1 MDVIQIKG
9 GNFLEGE
16 INISGSKNASLPMI
30 IASLL
35 TKDKVKIK
43 NIPNLSDVFTLLKL
57 IKSLGSEFELVNE
70 DKSSY
75 KLIIQTKKIKSNIAP
90 YDLVRKMRAS
100 FWVLA
105 PLILRYGEAKVSLPG
120 GCAIGIRP
128 INFYL
133 SILKKMGAVIKIKD
147 GYVQASIKDNLKPI
161 YHKLDFPSVG
171 VTHFFL
177 MISSL
182 IEGESIVR
190 NAAKEPEIISLAE
203 MLNKMGAKI
212 TGYGTDTIVIN
223 GCSKLKGTNTKIPPD
238 RIEAGTFTL
247 AVATTGGKL
256 KLNSINIKEIE
267 TLKNVLKN
275 IDVKIKSSENS
286 IEVIK
291 KNRVIHPT
299 DIETKPYPGF
309 PTDLQAQFM
318 ALMAYSKGKSR
329 IKETIFE
336 NRFMHVQE
344 LVRLGAKIKL
354 SGDTAIVNGVKKL
367 YGAPLMATDL
377 RASASLIIG
386 ALRAE
391 GTSTIRRV
399 YHLDRGFD
407 KIEQKLGSCG
417 AIIERKRDK
426 NE

>member
-1 MDVIQIKG
+1 MDLIQIKG

-35 TKDKVKIK
+35 TRDKVKIR
-43 NIPNLSDVFTLLKL
+43 NIPNLSDISTLLKL
-57 IKSLGSEFELVNE
+57 IKTLGSEFELKNE
-70 DKSSY
+70 GNSSY
-75 KLIIQTKKIKSNIAP
+75 QLIVQTKKIKNNIAP

-133 SILKKMGAVIKIKD
+133 SILQKMGAKIKIKD
-147 GYVQASIKDNLKPI
+147 GYVQASIKNNLRPI
-161 YHKLDFPSVG
+161 NHKLNFPSVG

-177 MISSL
+177 MIASL
-182 IEGESIVR
+182 VEGESIIR
-190 NAAKEPEIISLAE
+190 NAAREPEIISLAE
-203 MLNKMGAKI
+203 MLIKMGAQIKGHGSNKI
-212 TGYGTDTIVIN
+212 IIR
-223 GCSKLKGTNTKIPPD
+223 GCSKLKGVNITTPPD
-238 RIEAGTFTL
+238 RIEAGTFAL
-247 AVATTGGKL
+247 ALAATGGNL
-256 KLNSINIKEIE
+256 KLNSISMKEIE
-267 TLKNVLKN
+267 PLKSILENTNVR
-275 IDVKIKSSENS
+275 IKQYDNS
-286 IEVIK
+286 INIIK
-291 KNRVIHPT
+291 KNRKIHSA
-299 DIETKPYPGF
+299 DIETRPYPGF

-318 ALMAYSKGKSR
+318 ALMAYSSGKSR
-329 IKETIFE
+329 IRETIFE

-344 LVRLGAKIKL
+344 LVRLGAKIELYK
-354 SGDTAIVNGVKKL
+354 DTAIVDGVKKL

-407 KIEQKLGSCG
+407 KIEEKLSSCG
-417 AIIERKRDK
+417 AIIERKRDN

>member
-1 MDVIQIKG
+1 MDLIQIKG

-16 INISGSKNASLPMI
+16 INISGSKNAALPII

-35 TKDKVKIK
+35 TRDRVKIK
-43 NIPNLSDVFTLLKL
+43 NIPNLSDIFTLLKL
-57 IKSLGSEFELVNE
+57 IKTLGSEYELKNE
-70 DKSSY
+70 NNSSY
-75 KLIIQTKKIKSNIAP
+75 NLIVQTKKIKNNIAS

-133 SILKKMGAVIKIKD
+133 SILEKMGATIKIKD
-147 GYVQASIKDNLKPI
+147 GYIQASIKNNLKPI
-161 YHKLDFPSVG
+161 NYKLDFPSVG

-182 IEGESIVR
+182 IEGESIIR
-190 NAAKEPEIISLAE
+190 NAAMEPEIISLAE
-203 MLNKMGAKI
+203 MLNKMGTKI
-212 TGYGTDTIVIN
+212 KGYGTSKIVIK
-223 GCSKLKGTNTKIPPD
+223 GCSKLKGTDITIPSD
-238 RIEAGTFTL
+238 RIEAGTFAL
-247 AVATTGGKL
+247 AVAATGGKL
-256 KLNSINIKEIE
+256 KLKSINIKEIE
-267 TLKNVLKN
+267 TLKNVLQN
-275 IDVKIKSSENS
+275 TDVEIKSLENS
-286 IEVIK
+286 IEIIK
-291 KNRVIHPT
+291 KNKIIHPT

-318 ALMAYSKGKSR
+318 ALMAYSNGKSK

-354 SGDTAIVNGVKKL
+354 NSDTAIVNGVKKL

-407 KIEQKLGSCG
+407 KIEQKLSSCG
-417 AIIERKRDK
+417 AIIERKRDN

>member
-1 MDVIQIKG
+1 MDLIKIKG

-16 INISGSKNASLPMI
+16 INISGSKNASLPII

-35 TKDKVKIK
+35 TRDKVQIK

-57 IKSLGSEFELVNE
+57 IKTLGSEYQLKNE
-70 DKSSY
+70 NNSSY
-75 KLIIQTKKIKSNIAP
+75 KLNIQTKKIKNNIAS

-133 SILKKMGAVIKIKD
+133 SILKKMGATIKIKD
-147 GYVQASIKDNLKPI
+147 GYVQASIKNNLKPI
-161 YHKLDFPSVG
+161 NYKLNFPSVG

-177 MISSL
+177 MISSS
-182 IEGESIVR
+182 IEGESIIR
-190 NAAKEPEIISLAE
+190 NAAMEPEIISLAK

-212 TGYGTDTIVIN
+212 TGYGTSKIIVN
-223 GCSKLKGTNTKIPPD
+223 GCARLKGANITIPSD
-238 RIEAGTFTL
+238 RIEAGTFAL
-247 AVATTGGKL
+247 AVAATGGKL
-256 KLNSINIKEIE
+256 KLKSINIKEID
-267 TLKNVLKN
+267 TLKKVLQN
-275 IDVKIKSSENS
+275 TDVEIKSSEKFVE
-286 IEVIK
+286 IIK

-318 ALMAYSKGKSR
+318 ALMAYSNGKSK

-344 LVRLGAKIKL
+344 LVRLGAQIKL
-354 SGDTAIVNGVKKL
+354 NSDTAIVNGARKL

-407 KIEQKLGSCG
+407 KIEQKLSSCG
-417 AIIERKRDK
+417 AIIERKRDN

>member
-1 MDVIQIKG
+1 MDLIQIKG

-16 INISGSKNASLPMI
+16 INISGSKNAALPII

-35 TKDKVKIK
+35 TRDKVKIK
-43 NIPNLSDVFTLLKL
+43 NIPNLSDIFTLIKL
-57 IKSLGSEFELVNE
+57 IKTLGSEYELKNE
-70 DKSSY
+70 NNSSY
-75 KLIIQTKKIKSNIAP
+75 NLIVQTKKIKNNIAS

-133 SILKKMGAVIKIKD
+133 SILEKMGAIIKIKD
-147 GYVQASIKDNLKPI
+147 GYVQASIKNNLKPI
-161 YHKLDFPSVG
+161 NYKLDFPSVG

-182 IEGESIVR
+182 VEGESIIR
-190 NAAKEPEIISLAE
+190 NAAMEPEIISLAE

-212 TGYGTDTIVIN
+212 KGYGTSKIVIK
-223 GCSKLKGTNTKIPPD
+223 GCSKLKGTDITIPSD
-238 RIEAGTFTL
+238 RIEAGTFAL
-247 AVATTGGKL
+247 AVAATGGKL
-256 KLNSINIKEIE
+256 KLKSINIKEIE
-267 TLKNVLKN
+267 TLKNVLQN
-275 IDVKIKSSENS
+275 TDVEIKSLENS
-286 IEVIK
+286 IEIIK
-291 KNRVIHPT
+291 KNKIIHPT

-318 ALMAYSKGKSR
+318 ALMAYSNGKSK

-354 SGDTAIVNGVKKL
+354 NSDTAIVNGVKKL

-407 KIEQKLGSCG
+407 KIEQKLSSCG
-417 AIIERKRDK
+417 AIIERKRDN

>member
-1 MDVIQIKG
+1 MDLIKIKG

-16 INISGSKNASLPMI
+16 INISGSKNASLPII

-35 TKDKVKIK
+35 TRDKVQIK

-57 IKSLGSEFELVNE
+57 IKTLGSEYQLKNE
-70 DKSSY
+70 NNSSY
-75 KLIIQTKKIKSNIAP
+75 KLIIQTKKIKNNLAP
-90 YDLVRKMRAS
+90 YNLVRKMRAS

-133 SILKKMGAVIKIKD
+133 SILEKMGATIKIKD
-147 GYVQASIKDNLKPI
+147 GYVQASVKNNLKPI
-161 YHKLDFPSVG
+161 NYKLNFPSVG

-177 MISSL
+177 MISSS
-182 IEGESIVR
+182 IEGESIIR
-190 NAAKEPEIISLAE
+190 NAAMEPEIISLAK

-212 TGYGTDTIVIN
+212 TGYGTSKIIVN
-223 GCSKLKGTNTKIPPD
+223 GCARLKGANITIPSD
-238 RIEAGTFTL
+238 RIEAGTFAL
-247 AVATTGGKL
+247 AVAATGGKL
-256 KLNSINIKEIE
+256 KLKSINIKEID
-267 TLKNVLKN
+267 TIKKVLQN
-275 IDVKIKSSENS
+275 TDVEIKSSEKFVE
-286 IEVIK
+286 IIK
-291 KNRVIHPT
+291 KNRVIHPI

-318 ALMAYSKGKSR
+318 ALMAYSNGKSK

-344 LVRLGAKIKL
+344 LVRLGAQIKL
-354 SGDTAIVNGVKKL
+354 NSDTAIVNGARKL

-407 KIEQKLGSCG
+407 KIEQKLSSCG
-417 AIIERKRDK
+417 AIIERKRDN

>member
-1 MDVIQIKG
+1 MDLIKIKG

-16 INISGSKNASLPMI
+16 INISGSKNASLPII

-35 TKDKVKIK
+35 TRDKVQIK

-57 IKSLGSEFELVNE
+57 VKTLGSEYQLKNE
-70 DKSSY
+70 NNSSY
-75 KLIIQTKKIKSNIAP
+75 ELNIQTKKIKNNIAS

-133 SILKKMGAVIKIKD
+133 SILKKMGATIKIKD
-147 GYVQASIKDNLKPI
+147 GYVQASIKNNLKPI
-161 YHKLDFPSVG
+161 NYKLNFPSVG

-177 MISSL
+177 MISSS
-182 IEGESIVR
+182 IEGESIIR
-190 NAAKEPEIISLAE
+190 NAAMEPEIISLAK

-212 TGYGTDTIVIN
+212 TGYGTSKIIVN
-223 GCSKLKGTNTKIPPD
+223 GCARLKGANITIPSD
-238 RIEAGTFTL
+238 RIEAGTFAL
-247 AVATTGGKL
+247 AVAATGGKL
-256 KLNSINIKEIE
+256 KLKSINIKEID
-267 TLKNVLKN
+267 TLKKVLQN
-275 IDVKIKSSENS
+275 TDVEIKSSEKFVE
-286 IEVIK
+286 IIK
-291 KNRVIHPT
+291 KNRVIHPI

-318 ALMAYSKGKSR
+318 ALMAYSNGKSK

-344 LVRLGAKIKL
+344 LVRLGAQIKL
-354 SGDTAIVNGVKKL
+354 NSDTAIVNGVKKL

-407 KIEQKLGSCG
+407 KIEQKLSSCG
-417 AIIERKRDK
+417 AIIERKRDN

>member
-1 MDVIQIKG
+1 MDLIKIKG

-16 INISGSKNASLPMI
+16 INISGSKNASLPII

-35 TKDKVKIK
+35 TRDKVQIK

-57 IKSLGSEFELVNE
+57 VKTLGSEYQLKNE
-70 DKSSY
+70 NNSSY
-75 KLIIQTKKIKSNIAP
+75 ELNIQTKKIKNNVAS

-133 SILKKMGAVIKIKD
+133 SILERMGATIKIKD
-147 GYVQASIKDNLKPI
+147 GYVQASIKNNLKPI
-161 YHKLDFPSVG
+161 NHKLNFPSVG

-182 IEGESIVR
+182 IEGESIIR
-190 NAAKEPEIISLAE
+190 NAAMEPEIISLAE

-212 TGYGTDTIVIN
+212 TGYGTSKIIIN
-223 GCSKLKGTNTKIPPD
+223 GCARLKGANITIPSD
-238 RIEAGTFTL
+238 RIEAGTFAL
-247 AVATTGGKL
+247 AVAATGGKL
-256 KLNSINIKEIE
+256 KLKSINIKEID
-267 TLKNVLKN
+267 TLKKVLQN
-275 IDVKIKSSENS
+275 TDVEIKSSEKFVE
-286 IEVIK
+286 IIK

-318 ALMAYSKGKSR
+318 ALMAYSNGKSK

-344 LVRLGAKIKL
+344 LVRLGAQIKL
-354 SGDTAIVNGVKKL
+354 NSDTAIVNGARKL

-407 KIEQKLGSCG
+407 KIEQKLSSCG
-417 AIIERKRDK
+417 AIIERKRDN

>member
-1 MDVIQIKG
+1 MDLIKIKG

-16 INISGSKNASLPMI
+16 INISGSKNASLPII

-35 TKDKVKIK
+35 TRDKVQIK

-57 IKSLGSEFELVNE
+57 IKTLGSEYQLKNE
-70 DKSSY
+70 NNSSY
-75 KLIIQTKKIKSNIAP
+75 KLNIQTKKIKNNIAS

-133 SILKKMGAVIKIKD
+133 SILKKMGATIKIKD
-147 GYVQASIKDNLKPI
+147 GYVQASIKNNLKPI
-161 YHKLDFPSVG
+161 NYKLNFPSVG

-177 MISSL
+177 MISSS
-182 IEGESIVR
+182 IEGESIIR
-190 NAAKEPEIISLAE
+190 NAAMEPEIISLAK

-212 TGYGTDTIVIN
+212 TGYGTSKIIVN
-223 GCSKLKGTNTKIPPD
+223 GCARLKGANITIPSD
-238 RIEAGTFTL
+238 RIEAGTFAL
-247 AVATTGGKL
+247 AVAATGGKL
-256 KLNSINIKEIE
+256 KLKSINIKEID
-267 TLKNVLKN
+267 TIKKVLQN
-275 IDVKIKSSENS
+275 TDVEIKSSEKFVE
-286 IEVIK
+286 IIK
-291 KNRVIHPT
+291 KNRVIHPI

-318 ALMAYSKGKSR
+318 ALMAYSNGKSK

-344 LVRLGAKIKL
+344 LVRLGAQIKL
-354 SGDTAIVNGVKKL
+354 NSDTAIVNGVRKL

-407 KIEQKLGSCG
+407 KIEQKLSSCG
-417 AIIERKRDK
+417 AIIERKRDN

>member
-1 MDVIQIKG
+1 MDLIKIKG

-16 INISGSKNASLPMI
+16 INISGSKNASLPII

-35 TKDKVKIK
+35 TRDKVQIK

-57 IKSLGSEFELVNE
+57 IKTLGSEYQLKNE
-70 DKSSY
+70 NNSSY
-75 KLIIQTKKIKSNIAP
+75 KLNIQTKKIKNNLAS

-105 PLILRYGEAKVSLPG
+105 PLILRYGEARVSLPG

-133 SILKKMGAVIKIKD
+133 SILEKMGATIKIKD
-147 GYVQASIKDNLKPI
+147 GYVQASIKNNLKPI
-161 YHKLDFPSVG
+161 NYKLNFPSVG

-182 IEGESIVR
+182 IEGESIIR
-190 NAAKEPEIISLAE
+190 NAAMEPEIISLAE

-212 TGYGTDTIVIN
+212 TGYGTSKIIVN
-223 GCSKLKGTNTKIPPD
+223 GCARLKGANITIPSD
-238 RIEAGTFTL
+238 RIEAGTFAL
-247 AVATTGGKL
+247 AVAATGGKL
-256 KLNSINIKEIE
+256 KLKSINIKEID
-267 TLKNVLKN
+267 TLKKVLQN
-275 IDVKIKSSENS
+275 TGVEIKSSEKFVE
-286 IEVIK
+286 IIK
-291 KNRVIHPT
+291 KNRVIYPI

-318 ALMAYSKGKSR
+318 ALMAYSNGKSK

-344 LVRLGAKIKL
+344 LVRLGAQIKL
-354 SGDTAIVNGVKKL
+354 NIDTAIVNGAKKL

-407 KIEQKLGSCG
+407 KIEQKLRSCG
-417 AIIERKRDK
+417 AIIERKRDN

>member
-1 MDVIQIKG
+1 MDLIEIKG
-9 GNFLEGE
+9 GNHLEGE
-16 INISGSKNASLPMI
+16 IKISGSKNASLPMM

-35 TKDKVKIK
+35 TKEKVELD
-43 NIPNLSDVFTLLKL
+43 NIPNLSDVLTLLELMKN
-57 IKSLGSEFELVNE
+57 LGAKFEFKKNQ
-70 DKSSY
+70 DSSY
-75 KLIIQTKKIKSNIAP
+75 KLITQMEKIVSNEAS
-90 YDLVRKMRAS
+90 YNLVRKMRAS

-120 GCAIGIRP
+120 GCAIGTRP

-133 SILKKMGAVIKIKD
+133 SILESMGTTIKLKD
-147 GYVQASIKDNLKPI
+147 GYVLASIKNQLKPI
-161 YHKLDFPSVG
+161 NFKLNFPSVG

-177 MISSL
+177 MMASL
-182 IEGESIVR
+182 VEGKSVIK
-190 NAAKEPEIISLAE
+190 NAAKEPEVIFLAN

-212 TGYGTDTIVIN
+212 SGHGTNKITVIGN
-223 GCSKLKGTNTKIPPD
+223 SNLKGVKIAAPPD
-238 RIEAGTFTL
+238 RIEAGTFAL
-247 AVATTGGKL
+247 AVSATGGKL
-256 KLNSINIKEIE
+256 KLNSINIDEIYSLISI
-267 TLKNVLKN
+267 LKNSG
-275 IDVKIKSSENS
+275 VKIIPSNNS
-286 IEVIK
+286 LEIIK
-291 KNRVIHPT
+291 NDKIITPI
-299 DIETKPYPGF
+299 DIRTMPYPGF

-318 ALMAYSKGKSR
+318 ALMSYAKGKSR

-344 LVRLGAKIKL
+344 LVRLGANIKL
-354 SGDTAIVNGVKKL
+354 KGDTALIDGVDKL

-377 RASASLIIG
+377 RASASLIIA

-407 KIEQKLGSCG
+407 KIENKLSSCG

-426 NE
+426 DE

>member
-275 IDVKIKSSENS
+275 IDVKIKSSKNS

-291 KNRVIHPT
+291 KNRVIHST

-344 LVRLGAKIKL
+344 LVRLGAKIEL
-354 SGDTAIVNGVKKL
+354 NGDTAIVDGVKKL

>member
-1 MDVIQIKG
+1 MDLIQVKG

-43 NIPNLSDVFTLLKL
+43 NIPNLSDVSTLLEL
-57 IKSLGSEFELVNE
+57 IKTLGSEFELKNE
-70 DKSSY
+70 NNSSY
-75 KLIIQTKKIKSNIAP
+75 KLIIQTKEIKNNLAS

-133 SILKKMGAVIKIKD
+133 SILEKMGASITIKD
-147 GYVQASIKDNLKPI
+147 GYVQASLKNNLKPI
-161 YHKLDFPSVG
+161 NYKLNFPSVG

-177 MISSL
+177 MMSSL
-182 IEGESIVR
+182 VEGESILR
-190 NAAKEPEIISLAE
+190 NAAMEPEVISLAK
-203 MLNKMGAKI
+203 MLNKMGAHI
-212 TGYGTDTIVIN
+212 TGYGTNKIIVT
-223 GCSKLKGTNTKIPPD
+223 GCSYLKGIDIISPPD
-238 RIEAGTFTL
+238 RIEAGTYAL
-247 AVATTGGKL
+247 ALAATGGKL
-256 KLNSINIKEIE
+256 KLNSIGIKEIE
-267 TLKNVLKN
+267 TLRYVLENTNV
-275 IDVKIKSSENS
+275 DIKSYKNS
-286 IEVIK
+286 IELIK
-291 KNRVIHPT
+291 KNRIIQPA

-318 ALMAYSKGKSR
+318 ALMACSKGRSR

-344 LVRLGAKIKL
+344 LVRLGAKIEL
-354 SGDTAIVNGVKKL
+354 QSDTAIVNGVRKL

-377 RASASLIIG
+377 RASASLIIA

-407 KIEQKLGSCG
+407 KIEEKLKSCG
-417 AIIERKRDK
+417 AAIERKRDK

>member
-1 MDVIQIKG
+1 MDLIKIKG

-16 INISGSKNASLPMI
+16 INISGSKNASLPII

-35 TKDKVKIK
+35 TRDKVQIK

-57 IKSLGSEFELVNE
+57 IKTLGSEYQLKNE
-70 DKSSY
+70 NNSSY
-75 KLIIQTKKIKSNIAP
+75 KLNIQTKKIKNNIAS

-133 SILKKMGAVIKIKD
+133 SILKKMGATIKIKD
-147 GYVQASIKDNLKPI
+147 GYVQASIKNNLKPI
-161 YHKLDFPSVG
+161 NYKLNFPSVG

-182 IEGESIVR
+182 IEGESIIR
-190 NAAKEPEIISLAE
+190 NAAMEPEIISLAE
-203 MLNKMGAKI
+203 TLNKMGAKI
-212 TGYGTDTIVIN
+212 TGYGTSKIIVN
-223 GCSKLKGTNTKIPPD
+223 GCARLKGANITIPSD
-238 RIEAGTFTL
+238 RIEAGTFAL
-247 AVATTGGKL
+247 AVAATGGKL
-256 KLNSINIKEIE
+256 KLKSINIKEID
-267 TLKNVLKN
+267 TLKKVLQN
-275 IDVKIKSSENS
+275 TDVEIKSSEKFVE
-286 IEVIK
+286 IIK

-318 ALMAYSKGKSR
+318 ALMAYSNGKSK

-344 LVRLGAKIKL
+344 LVRLGAQIKL
-354 SGDTAIVNGVKKL
+354 NSDTAIVNGARKL

-407 KIEQKLGSCG
+407 KIEQKLSSCG
-417 AIIERKRDK
+417 AIIERKRDN

>member
-1 MDVIQIKG
+1 MDLIEIKG
-9 GNFLEGE
+9 GNHLEGE
-16 INISGSKNASLPMI
+16 IKISGSKNASLPMM

-35 TKDKVKIK
+35 TKEKVELD
-43 NIPNLSDVFTLLKL
+43 NIPNLSDVLTLLELMKT
-57 IKSLGSEFELVNE
+57 LGAKFELKKNQ
-70 DKSSY
+70 DSSY
-75 KLIIQTKKIKSNIAP
+75 KLITQIEEIVSNEAS
-90 YDLVRKMRAS
+90 YNLVRKMRAS

-133 SILKKMGAVIKIKD
+133 SILESMGTTLKLKD
-147 GYVQASIKDNLKPI
+147 GYVLASVKNQLKPI
-161 YHKLDFPSVG
+161 NFKLIFPSVG

-177 MISSL
+177 MMTSMV
-182 IEGESIVR
+182 EGKSVIK
-190 NAAKEPEIISLAE
+190 NAAKEPEVSFLAN

-212 TGYGTDTIVIN
+212 TGHGTNKITVIGN
-223 GCSKLKGTNTKIPPD
+223 SKLKGVKIAAPPD
-238 RIEAGTFTL
+238 RIEAGTFAL
-247 AVATTGGKL
+247 AVSATGGKL
-256 KLNSINIKEIE
+256 KLNSINTEEIYSLISS
-267 TLKNVLKN
+267 LKNSG
-275 IDVKIKSSENS
+275 VKIISSKNS
-286 IEVIK
+286 LEIIK
-291 KNRVIHPT
+291 NDKIINPT
-299 DIETKPYPGF
+299 DISTMPYPGF

-318 ALMAYSKGKSR
+318 ALMAYAKGKSK

-344 LVRLGAKIKL
+344 LVRLGANIKL
-354 SGDTAIVNGVKKL
+354 KGDTALIDGVDKL

-377 RASASLIIG
+377 RASASLIIA

-407 KIEQKLGSCG
+407 KIENKLSSCG

-426 NE
+426 DE